1 MENNKPRLSALILK
15 NMMFIAFLSIGL
27 FSFLWTSDQYADF
40 KTEVRQLREDYI
52 ASQKN
57 LLKFQVENVA
67 DYIRYMKNQTEKRL
81 KLSIKER
88 VYEAHQIASGI
99 YLQNRDLKSDDE
111 IKKMI
116 KDALRPIRFHSGR
129 GYFFAVSMDG
139 VEQLYPVRAELE
151 GQNLMGLQDAKGHL
165 IIQDEIKIIKEFKEG
180 FVKDFWPKPD
190 KDPETAYL
198 KISFVK
204 YFEPLDW
211 YLGTGE
217 YLDDVRQ
224 QVQSEVIQRIVDLRF
239 DADGYFFAST
249 YAGGPL
255 FSNGKITNGT
265 KSIWNM
271 TDPNGLKVIQEQRKA
286 VQNPEGGF
294 VRYSWEKINSQVVA
308 PKISFVIGIP
318 DWEWIVGAG
327 NYLDA
332 IEQIF
337 VQKKAALKK
346 DLINKLLKSFFI
358 LLVLLLVCILWARL
372 ISDRIKSSL
381 SVFSSFFKAAA
392 NRSVTIDSKELH
404 FLEFVDIAESA
415 NTMLSDR
422 IGMEKKLQEKE
433 ATTRALL
440 DIPDVEIFLIDPNGI
455 CLDANVAA
463 AKRFNKKVSEIVGK
477 HVKAIQTFPVSVE
490 KKRITHFMT
499 ALQSKQIVRFED
511 KVYGKNY
518 DNILKPLIDAQD
530 NVSGILIFMY
540 DITERKQLQED
551 LELSLE
557 LINQSNDALFIID
570 HESAGFIYMN
580 EKACSSL
587 EYSREELLQMKVMD
601 IDDDVPDEDTW
612 KKIAVSMK
620 SKGNIVLEG
629 VHRRK
634 NGTVFPVELSA
645 TFVIIGDHQYRVAI
659 ARDLTER
666 KKNENEREQLI
677 INLKKAL
684 SEVKTLKG
692 LLPICS
698 HCKKIRDDKGYWGQ
712 IESYISRFS
721 DAEFS
726 HSICPDCADKYYPE
740 LALYDD

>member
-1 MENNKPRLSALILK
+1 MKNNKPRLSALILK
-15 NMMFIAFLSIGL
+15 NMMFIAVLSIGL
-27 FSFLWTSDQYADF
+27 FSILWTSNQYTDF

-52 ASQKN
+52 ASKKN
-57 LLKFQVENVA
+57 LLKFQVENVV

-139 VEQLYPVRAELE
+139 VEQLYPVRPEFE
-151 GQNLMGLQDAKGHL
+151 GKNLLNLQDAKGNFV
-165 IIQDEIKIIKEFKEG
+165 IQDEIKIIQESGEG
-180 FVKDFWPKPD
+180 FVQDYWPKPD
-190 KDPETAYL
+190 KNPETAFL
-198 KISFVK
+198 KISFIK
-204 YFEPLDW
+204 YFEPLGW

-217 YLDDVRQ
+217 YLDDVTQ
-224 QVQSEVIQRIVDLRF
+224 QIQSEVIRRIVDLRF
-239 DADGYFFAST
+239 DAEGYFFAST
-249 YAGGPL
+249 YAGDPL
-255 FSNGKITNGT
+255 LSNGKITKGT
-265 KSIWNM
+265 NSIWNL
-271 TDPNGLKVIQEQRKA
+271 TDPNGVKIIRNQYKA
-286 VQNPEGGF
+286 AQNPDGGF
-294 VRYSWEKINSQVVA
+294 VSYHWQKLNSKA
-308 PKISFVIGIP
+308 LSPKISFVIGIP

-327 NYLDA
+327 SYLDT

-358 LLVLLLVCILWARL
+358 LLVLLLVCVLWARR
-372 ISDRIKSSL
+372 ISDRIQSSL

-392 NRSVTIDSKELH
+392 NRSVIIDSKELH

-440 DIPDVEIFLIDPNGI
+440 DIPDVEIILVDPKGI

-463 AKRFNKKVSEIVGK
+463 AKRFNKTVSEIVGK
-477 HVKAIQTFPVSVE
+477 PVKAIQTFPVSVE
-490 KKRITHFMT
+490 KKRKFHFIT
-499 ALQSKQIVRFED
+499 ALQSKQVVRFED

-518 DNILKPLIDAQD
+518 ENIFKPLLDDQG
-530 NVSGILIFMY
+530 NVSGILIFMF
-540 DITERKQLQED
+540 DI
-551 LELSLE
+551 S
-557 LINQSNDALFIID
+557 
-570 HESAGFIYMN
+570 
-580 EKACSSL
+580 
-587 EYSREELLQMKVMD
+587 
-601 IDDDVPDEDTW
+601 
-612 KKIAVSMK
+612 
-620 SKGNIVLEG
+620 
-629 VHRRK
+629 
-634 NGTVFPVELSA
+634 
-645 TFVIIGDHQYRVAI
+645 
-659 ARDLTER
+659 ER

-726 HSICPDCADKYYPE
+726 HSICPDCADKYYPD